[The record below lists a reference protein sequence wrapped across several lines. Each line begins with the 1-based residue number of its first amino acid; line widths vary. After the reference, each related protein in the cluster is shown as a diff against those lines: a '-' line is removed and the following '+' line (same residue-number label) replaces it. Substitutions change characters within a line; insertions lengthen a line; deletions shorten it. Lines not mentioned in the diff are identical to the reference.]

1 MPSIVHGGMRYTQTK
16 HAIQCIKCLEIIES
30 KHSGDFK
37 YCSCKA
43 VGIDGG
49 ISSGNRILGNLSDI
63 EYRSMYC
70 ALVKKRK
77 IWLPQFAIEEHFK
90 GIHPTASPLTPCC
103 SLEIPENKSEFPLQ
117 KGDIVGESP
126 PT

>member
-1 MPSIVHGGMRYTQTK
+1 MDNLNIKLKHIVVYEMPSIVYDGVRYTQTK
-16 HAIQCIKCLEIIES
+16 HAIQCKKCRETIES
-30 KHSGDFK
+30 KHSHDIQ
-37 YCSCKA
+37 YCSCKT

-70 ALVKKRK
+70 AIIQKKK

-90 GIHPTASPLTPCC
+90 KLI
-103 SLEIPENKSEFPLQ
+103 
-117 KGDIVGESP
+117 
-126 PT
+126 